1 MYINKQTIPPFTYT
15 RSDVTFA
22 QVAKDLGGSVQ
33 LSPGFMDALIAFQQF
48 LTIQEKAML
57 SKILTRVSK
66 QLEQEPRW
74 DETIT
79 DLSII
84 RKLELS
90 IENAVDYLEDQ
101 MHQIVGDS
109 ELAIYQSELEKAQ
122 TQDRKRSEKLQ
133 SIIPGLHGSTNQ
145 KLNPHEA
152 VQNLMEENLKVI
164 GNPSANM
171 GQQLMDARK
180 SLAIICEL
188 TGKSLSPYTILDGE
202 FVTIG
207 SHAINRGSNYEVFV
221 GEYFTGEKIA
231 IKVLRYRVDKETANQ
246 THKAYLSENWSTLR
260 HDCILSFYGVGIMQS
275 LVRPKEYQLY
285 MVSPY
290 LANQDVM
297 LDIARGLEYMH
308 GRENVTKVQSRGIA
322 HGALNIYNVLVK
334 DSGRVVI
341 SGFGHAKASL
351 TILLVIEDFQDDFV
365 GNISEYRYMAPEM
378 LTDAVFTYG
387 SDMWSW
393 AMTSLEILTD
403 EPPFGVKTRGIKIA
417 QMIGAHKRPERAN
430 HANVEQY
437 EHGDELWHL
446 FAKCWEP
453 QPPHRPSAHEV
464 VQRLSSIFQE
474 VGKIKRPHVQS
485 QGQSGAVAKPIVQD
499 QLLLASNLGANTM
512 ENQSHARLAP
522 QMVKTSSL
530 ATEKMPQGYSFLS
543 NSTERRVEDG
553 LGNFAQTGPDVVSST
568 MQVEEVAA
576 LLSQHGYPDIS
587 ADLDMSVCDTCPVRY
602 GGSADVYSGYL
613 RNGLKVAI
621 KRSRISHDEKGRTF
635 LRMMAKEGYT
645 WSKLR
650 HKNILETCG
659 IAQFKGGIALLAPW
673 MENGTVMEYIR
684 KRPKVDRLKLCAE
697 IASGLSYLHEMETCH
712 GDLKGANVLISGDG
726 VAKLADFGSTSLKHH
741 TLQFTGGTQS
751 HAYTLRWAAPE
762 LLTDHGVMSESADVY
777 ALGMVI
783 VRATLAI

>member
-290 LANQDVM
+290 LANQDV
-297 LDIARGLEYMH
+297 
-308 GRENVTKVQSRGIA
+308 
-322 HGALNIYNVLVK
+322 
-334 DSGRVVI
+334 
-341 SGFGHAKASL
+341 
-351 TILLVIEDFQDDFV
+351 VIEDFQDDFV